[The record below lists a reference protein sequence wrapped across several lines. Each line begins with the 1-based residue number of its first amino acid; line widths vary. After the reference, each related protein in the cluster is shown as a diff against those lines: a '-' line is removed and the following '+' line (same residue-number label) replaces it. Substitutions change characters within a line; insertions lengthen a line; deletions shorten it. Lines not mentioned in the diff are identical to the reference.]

1 MKHLK
6 SYNESWMDRV
16 EGPDPYKD
24 EVMSTI
30 EDIFIDAKDNGVRVV
45 VNNHDANKDDIENKE
60 IYIFLDKYVTEHKSE
75 LLMSDV
81 RDSFERLKEY
91 MIEESIEFDYA
102 LFELKTLRSK
112 IGSKISGGGPNLRIS
127 SGPNLRISNDIKDF
141 LWASPSV
148 MFGHIKIVVKIK

>member
-1 MKHLK
+1 VKHLK
-6 SYNESWMDRV
+6 GYNESWMDRV

-102 LFELKTLRSK
+102 LFESQSK
-112 IGSKISGGGPNLRIS
+112 IGSKIGGGGPNLRIS
-127 SGPNLRISNDIKDF
+127 NGIKDF
-141 LWASPSV
+141 LTASPSV